1 MLREKLIIQHLII
14 IATASIGFSSVHAG
28 FYRWVDDDGTIHYS
42 DSLPPS
48 ESQRQQEI
56 LNEHG
61 RTVVTIPAPKTIGQL
76 EEEANQAKI
85 VEQRRKLQEDAQRR
99 DRTLLAMYLT
109 VDDIELVR
117 DERIA
122 TVESAIEIT
131 ELRKRKFIKKLQ
143 DLDASEQRLKAN
155 GAKTPPWLVKSRAH
169 YQEQLANVNEIL
181 AIKEKEKLVIK
192 KRFSGDINRY
202 LELKQPD
209 LAVQ

>member
-1 MLREKLIIQHLII
+1 MLREKLTIQLLLII
-14 IATASIGFSSVHAG
+14 AVTIIGISSVHAG

-48 ESQRQQEI
+48 EAQRQQEI

-61 RTVVTIPAPKTIGQL
+61 RTVETIPAPKTIGEL
-76 EEEANQAKI
+76 EEEAKQAK
-85 VEQRRKLQEDAQRR
+85 VEEQKRKLQEKSQHR

-109 VDDIELVR
+109 VDDIEHVR

-131 ELRKRKFIKKLQ
+131 EIRKRKFIKKLQ
-143 DLDASEQRLKAN
+143 DLDASEQRFKASGSN
-155 GAKTPPWLVKSRAH
+155 IPPWLVKSRAH

-181 AIKEKEKLVIK
+181 AIKVKEKLVIK

>member
-1 MLREKLIIQHLII
+1 MLREKLVIQHLII
-14 IATASIGFSSVHAG
+14 IAIAITGISSAHAG

-48 ESQRQQEI
+48 ESQRQQDI

-61 RTVVTIPAPKTIGQL
+61 RTVEVIPAPKTIGEL
-76 EEEANQAKI
+76 EEEAKQAK
-85 VEQRRKLQEDAQRR
+85 VEEQKRKLQEESQRR

-109 VDDIELVR
+109 VDDIEHVR

-131 ELRKRKFIKKLQ
+131 ELRKKKFIKKLQ
-143 DLDASEQRLKAN
+143 DLDASEERFKASGSN
-155 GAKTPPWLVKSRAH
+155 VPSWLVKSRAH

-181 AIKEKEKLVIK
+181 AIKIKEKLVIK

>member
-1 MLREKLIIQHLII
+1 MLPQPLIFKLITTCICAALF
-14 IATASIGFSSVHAG
+14 TSVQAG

-42 DSLPPS
+42 DSLPPQ
-48 ESQRQQEI
+48 ESQRKQDI

-61 RTVVTIPAPKTIGQL
+61 RTVKSIAAPKTIGEL
-76 EEEANQAKI
+76 EQEERLAKI
-85 VEQRRKLQEDAQRR
+85 EAEKNRLKQKSEHR

-122 TVESAIEIT
+122 TVQSAIEIT
-131 ELRKRKFIKKLQ
+131 KLRKKKFTKKLRE
-143 DLDASEQRLKAN
+143 LDASEQRINADGN
-155 GAKTPPWLVKSRAH
+155 KTPNWLITSRKH
-169 YQEQLANVNEIL
+169 YQEQLANVNDIL
-181 AIKEKEKLVIK
+181 KIKNREKLVIK

-209 LAVQ
+209 LASQ